1 METYKIIEGFENY
14 SVSDFGNVKNNKT
27 GRQLKPG
34 KDTLGYEMVNL
45 TSGNKSRSTKKV
57 HRLVACGFLENP
69 NNKCFVD
76 HIDNNSSNNGVV
88 NLRWATA
95 SENSQNRQLNKNSKT
110 GQKGVYFHKA
120 SQKYEARISIDGIK
134 IHLGLFIN
142 LEDAN
147 KRELLEQMK
156 HLAFS
161 LIHVKRLFKL
171 II

>member
-34 KDTLGYEMVNL
+34 KDQLGYELVIL

-76 HIDNNSSNNGVV
+76 HIDNNPSNNALL

-95 SENSQNRQLNKNSKT
+95 SENSQNKKTHKNSKS
-110 GQKGVYFHKA
+110 GVKGVYFHKA
-120 SQKYEARISIDGIK
+120 SKKYEARISIDGIK
-134 IHLGLFIN
+134 VHLGLFVN
-142 LEDAN
+142 LEDAKQARITRAN
-147 KRELLEQMK
+147 QVFGIYTNACEK
-156 HLAFS
+156 
-161 LIHVKRLFKL
+161 

>member
-1 METYKIIEGFENY
+1 METFKIIEGFENY
-14 SVSDFGNVKNNKT
+14 SVSDLGNVKNNKT

-34 KDTLGYEMVNL
+34 KDQLGYELVIL

-57 HRLVACGFLENP
+57 HRLVAGAFLANS

-76 HIDNNSSNNGVV
+76 HIDNNPSNNGVV

-95 SENSQNRQLNKNSKT
+95 CENMHNKKLHKNSKS
-110 GQKGVYFHKA
+110 GVKGVYFHKA

-134 IHLGLFIN
+134 LNLGLFIN
-142 LEDAN
+142 IEDAKQARITKAN
-147 KRELLEQMK
+147 ELFGVFTHSCEK
-156 HLAFS
+156 
-161 LIHVKRLFKL
+161 